1 MKQDE
6 GAGPGPA
13 EGMTERLWAY
23 FLGRFWRFLFAVLFA
38 LFGILWAFFGLG
50 KALLVAALALLGFLF
65 GKWLD
70 EGKPNAGLFR
80 ALRRFL
86 D

>member
-1 MKQDE
+1 MS
-6 GAGPGPA
+6 GS
-13 EGMTERLWAY
+13 MNERLWAY
-23 FLGRFWRFLFAVLFA
+23 FLGRFWRFLFAVLFGAFGVLWA
-38 LFGILWAFFGLG
+38 LFGLPM
-50 KALLVAALALLGFLF
+50 ALLVAALSLLGFLF

-80 ALRRFL
+80 ALRRFF

>member
-1 MKQDE
+1 MSLN
-6 GAGPGPA
+6 
-13 EGMTERLWAY
+13 ERLWAY
-23 FLGRFWRFLFAVLFA
+23 GLGRFWRIFFGSVFAG
-38 LFGILWAFFGLG
+38 FGVLWALFGLG
-50 KALLVAALALLGFLF
+50 KALLVAALTILGFLF

>member
-1 MKQDE
+1 VKATE
-6 GAGPGPA
+6 GSLN
-13 EGMTERLWAY
+13 ERLWAW
-23 FLGRFWRFLFAVLFA
+23 FLGRFWRFLFCLLFA
-38 LFGILWAFFGLG
+38 GFGVLWACFGLG
-50 KALLVAALALLGFLF
+50 RALLVAALAVLGFLF

-80 ALRRFL
+80 ALRRFF

>member
-1 MKQDE
+1 MK
-6 GAGPGPA
+6 A
-13 EGMTERLWAY
+13 ELPSEEKLNERLWA
-23 FLGRFWRFLFAVLFA
+23 FGLGRLWRFLFSVFFA
-38 LFGILWAFFGLG
+38 TFGVLWACFGLG
-50 KALLVAALALLGFLF
+50 KAVLVVLLAVLGFLL

>member
-1 MKQDE
+1 MKPED
-6 GAGPGPA
+6 GAAG
-13 EGMTERLWAY
+13 EGMGERLLAY
-23 FLGRFWRFLFAVLFA
+23 GLGRFWRFLFALLFSV
-38 LFGILWAFFGLG
+38 FGILWACFGLP

-70 EGKPNAGLFR
+70 EGRPNAGLFR

>member
-1 MKQDE
+1 LKNS
-6 GAGPGPA
+6 PA
-13 EGMTERLWAY
+13 PESHFNERLWAWG
-23 FLGRFWRFLFAVLFA
+23 LGRFWRIFFAALFAG
-38 LFGILWAFFGLG
+38 FGILWACFGLA
-50 KALLVAALALLGFLF
+50 KALLVAILTLLGFLF

-80 ALRRFL
+80 ALRRFF

>member
-1 MKQDE
+1 MTV
-6 GAGPGPA
+6 PG
-13 EGMTERLWAY
+13 MNERLWAY
-23 FLGRFWRFLFAVLFA
+23 VLGRFWRFFFAF
-38 LFGILWAFFGLG
+38 LFGAFGVLWAFFGLG
-50 KALLVAALALLGFLF
+50 MALLVAALSLLGFLF

-80 ALRRFL
+80 ALRRFF

>member
-1 MKQDE
+1 MNSVND
-6 GAGPGPA
+6 
-13 EGMTERLWAY
+13 RLWAY
-23 FLGRFWRFLFAVLFA
+23 VLGRFWRFFFAALFSAFGVLWA
-38 LFGILWAFFGLG
+38 LFGLG
-50 KALLVAALALLGFLF
+50 MALLVAALGLLGFLF

-80 ALRRFL
+80 ALRRFF